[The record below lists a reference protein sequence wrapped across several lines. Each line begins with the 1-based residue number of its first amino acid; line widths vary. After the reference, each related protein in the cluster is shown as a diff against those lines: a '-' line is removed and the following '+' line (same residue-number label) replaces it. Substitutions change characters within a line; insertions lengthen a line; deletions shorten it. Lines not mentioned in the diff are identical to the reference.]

1 MHPFQ
6 NQLICFANITVAF
19 DKEFKNFRR
28 LGSLRMENV
37 DKQYEQLAHVVVAGA
52 AEDCE

>member
-37 DKQYEQLAHVVVAGA
+37 DKQYEQLAHAVVEGA
-52 AEDCE
+52 TE

>member
-6 NQLICFANITVAF
+6 HQLICFANITVSF
-19 DKEFKNFRR
+19 DKEFKNFRH
-28 LGSLRMENV
+28 LGSLIMENL

-52 AEDCE
+52 TE

>member
-19 DKEFKNFRR
+19 DIEFKNFRH
-28 LGSLRMENV
+28 LGSLRMENL
-37 DKQYEQLAHVVVAGA
+37 DKQYEQPAHVMVAGA
-52 AEDCE
+52 TD

>member
-19 DKEFKNFRR
+19 DKEFKNLRH

-52 AEDCE
+52 TE